1 MWVLSLGP
9 SQDLAPFPADPKRQT
24 LAMGPHQTGK
34 RPWESVF
41 LCFLNS
47 IFGFIYSIYYPR
59 MCTCRHFSFPPPRE
73 DGGARC
79 MSERRGQTDQI
90 EGLSTSIAKNPVPAR
105 GGTAWPRAPPIT

>member
-41 LCFLNS
+41 LFFLKQS
-47 IFGFIYSIYYPR
+47 HSLFGFIY
-59 MCTCRHFSFPPPRE
+59 F
-73 DGGARC
+73 
-79 MSERRGQTDQI
+79 
-90 EGLSTSIAKNPVPAR
+90 
-105 GGTAWPRAPPIT
+105 APMG